1 LTAKIENNGYIN
13 LLVKSDLTQWV
24 KKHLLYSVPQFENLM
39 KTRFSFFIM
48 VLILLAGCGGNSG
61 SGEPSDKA
69 SGTKEVTP
77 APVDNVAAGEKI
89 FRTYCITCHG
99 IDGKLGL
106 NGAKDLSVSQITR
119 EERILQVTKGKGL
132 MTPFEGI
139 LNPDQIQQVVEYT
152 ETLKAQ

>member
-1 LTAKIENNGYIN
+1 
-13 LLVKSDLTQWV
+13 
-24 KKHLLYSVPQFENLM
+24 
-39 KTRFSFFIM
+39 M

-61 SGEPSDKA
+61 SSDA
-69 SGTKEVTP
+69 SDSASTAKEVTP

-106 NGAKDLSVSQITR
+106 NGAKDLSISQLTT
-119 EERILQVTKGKGL
+119 EERVVQVTKGKGL

-139 LNPDQIQQVVEYT
+139 LNAEQIQQVVAYA
-152 ETLKAQ
+152 ETLKEQ

>member
-1 LTAKIENNGYIN
+1 
-13 LLVKSDLTQWV
+13 
-24 KKHLLYSVPQFENLM
+24 M
-39 KTRFSFFIM
+39 KTRFSFILM

-61 SGEPSDKA
+61 NDDSSDKA
-69 SGTKEVTP
+69 SSPKVVTP

-89 FRTYCITCHG
+89 FRTYCIVCHG

-106 NGAKDLSVSQITR
+106 NGAKDLSVSQLTT

-139 LNPDQIQQVVEYT
+139 LNPDQIQQVVEYA
-152 ETLKAQ
+152 ETLRE